1 MRASGADYGKLEFL
15 ASLQTIRSQTFKKS
29 TIRSAFKNTG
39 LIPYNPEIV
48 LWKIRTLKSAP
59 RAVALPPPL
68 NPAMQVHPVCDAT
81 PRHPHEIREQA
92 ETLLRT
98 MKQNERLVNRKF
110 RPYLERFIRG
120 SVTNAI
126 NRIIAERDLEITH
139 REAMA
144 QAARKKLTG
153 KIAQKGKVILVRDV
167 RSRIAKRNANEV
179 EKAREALE

>member
-1 MRASGADYGKLEFL
+1 
-15 ASLQTIRSQTFKKS
+15 
-29 TIRSAFKNTG
+29 
-39 LIPYNPEIV
+39 
-48 LWKIRTLKSAP
+48 
-59 RAVALPPPL
+59 
-68 NPAMQVHPVCDAT
+68 MQVRAVCDAT
-81 PRHPHEIREQA
+81 PRRQHEIRGQA

-153 KIAQKGKVILVRDV
+153 KIAQKGRVILVQDV
-167 RSRIAKRNANEV
+167 RARIAKRNANVV
-179 EKAREALE
+179 EKARKALERAEAAKARKEKAWLATRKRLQKNSRHS